1 MNRDIRICYIGDS
14 MVNGTGDTACLG
26 WTGRLSQRL
35 RQSGL
40 NVTHYNLGIRR
51 ETTGGLRQ
59 RVAAE
64 LPLRFQGDF
73 EKRLVISTGI
83 NDTTF
88 EDGVPRIAPEAS
100 VENMTAILTW
110 AKKLYPTLVV
120 GPATVPDPDQDHRVA
135 ALSQAFAEAADRL
148 GVLCLPLHEFTKKR
162 HPLVC
167 PGR

>member
-1 MNRDIRICYIGDS
+1 MGTPLDVRICYIGDS

-51 ETTGGLRQ
+51 KMTCELRR
-59 RVAAE
+59 RVAME

-83 NDTTF
+83 KDTTF
-88 EDGVPRIAPEAS
+88 EDGLPQVAPEVS

-110 AKKLYPTLVV
+110 AKKTYP
-120 GPATVPDPDQDHRVA
+120 P
-135 ALSQAFAEAADRL
+135 
-148 GVLCLPLHEFTKKR
+148 C
-162 HPLVC
+162 
-167 PGR
+167 